1 MGIYQKKHRVK
12 APFDALLKKTATHPY
27 IRRRD
32 IRRDSLGG
40 FVSAHSIGGL
50 LARRRAR
57 GAADGLL
64 KLTISG
70 SDSQN

>member
-40 FVSAHSIGGL
+40 FVSYTAEAQDGVRRLGL
-50 LARRRAR
+50 KF
-57 GAADGLL
+57 D
-64 KLTISG
+64 
-70 SDSQN
+70 